1 MAVPSPPGEVKM
13 VSPIITFMLNTLT
26 LKENTFVFA
35 NTRHNETGP
44 QVAFANLGGT
54 VIQNN
59 IMKIINIHQIC
70 KKETYMHL
78 TSFVWFC

>member
-1 MAVPSPPGEVKM
+1 M
-13 VSPIITFMLNTLT
+13 VSSIITFVLNTLT
-26 LKENTFVFA
+26 LKESTFVFA

-44 QVAFANLGGT
+44 QIAFANLGGT

-59 IMKIINIHQIC
+59 IMKIINIYQTC
-70 KKETYMHL
+70 KKETYMQL